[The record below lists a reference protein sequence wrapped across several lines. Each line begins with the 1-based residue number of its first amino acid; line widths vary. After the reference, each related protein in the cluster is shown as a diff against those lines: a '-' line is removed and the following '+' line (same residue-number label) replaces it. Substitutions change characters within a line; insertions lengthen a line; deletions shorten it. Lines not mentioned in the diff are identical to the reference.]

1 VSKVEEI
8 ERIIEQLPPE
18 DFEKLSAWVEQRRR
32 DKRTETYP
40 EPAKA
45 TMTFRD
51 HSAFLSGYSPEDEG
65 IYDDAGSR

>member
-8 ERIIEQLPPE
+8 ERIIEQLPAE
-18 DFEKLSAWVEQRRR
+18 DFEKLSAWMDLRRR
-32 DKRTETYP
+32 GKKANVYPGPTET
-40 EPAKA
+40 K
-45 TMTFRD
+45 TVFRD